1 MRERLYTWWK
11 RQPRTVRK
19 PFVFALGLVL
29 VISAPLVGWIP
40 GPGGIILFLAGIAV
54 LASEFEWAKQV
65 ENFFLKTMPKEIEK
79 RWQPTPKW
87 EATFDVTAIL
97 LLLAALSAAT
107 MDWWAPVL
115 SFGIAAICLFLFNRD
130 RLSRLKKRV
139 KSSGAPK

>member
-1 MRERLYTWWK
+1 MRDRVYKWWK

-29 VISAPLVGWIP
+29 VIAAPLVGWIP

-54 LASEFEWAKQV
+54 LASEFDWAKHI
-65 ENFFLKTMPKEIEK
+65 EIFFLKTVPKEIEK
-79 RWQPTPKW
+79 RWQPTPAW
-87 EATFDVTAIL
+87 EAIFDVTAIL

-130 RLSRLKKRV
+130 RLSRLRRRL
-139 KSSGAPK
+139 SRNR